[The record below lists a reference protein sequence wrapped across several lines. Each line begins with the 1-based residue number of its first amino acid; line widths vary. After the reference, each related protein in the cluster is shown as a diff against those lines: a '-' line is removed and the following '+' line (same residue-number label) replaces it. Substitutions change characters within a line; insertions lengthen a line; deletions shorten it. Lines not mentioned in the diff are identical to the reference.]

1 MRGGL
6 GDVKCKKFLGKV
18 LEETLEPIRARRHEL
33 EQDIPAVYAILQQG
47 SADAREVAAA
57 TLAEVKDA
65 MRINYF
71 DDAELVAEQAKRF
84 GGNR

>member
-1 MRGGL
+1 M
-6 GDVKCKKFLGKV
+6 KCKKFLGKV